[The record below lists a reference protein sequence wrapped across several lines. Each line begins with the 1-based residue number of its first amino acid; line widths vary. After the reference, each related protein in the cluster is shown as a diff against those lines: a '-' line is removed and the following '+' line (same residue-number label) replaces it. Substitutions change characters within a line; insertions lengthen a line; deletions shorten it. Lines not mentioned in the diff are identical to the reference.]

1 MLEITIDI
9 ETIPPP
15 MSEEEKRALA
25 AVKVPATYK
34 KKESIEKWIDANY
47 LEQWQ
52 RLALDHH
59 RAVVVAIGCEVHGG
73 RKGCM
78 LADPAVADPERE
90 LFQRLELWVKANN
103 HTGIRWVGHNI
114 AGFDLPMIFKRAV
127 KYGCSA
133 LARATFISKPW
144 DTRAADTMLMWPGS
158 KWSKL
163 DDIAEFLGIERPPGW
178 ENEGNHGDQV
188 LALWEA
194 GYTEQIGI
202 ACMSDVEITTEIA
215 RRLRAVGGAW

>member
-15 MSEEEKRALA
+15 TSEDDKHTPE
-25 AVKVPATYK
+25 V
-34 KKESIEKWIDANY
+34 
-47 LEQWQ
+47 WQ

-90 LFQRLELWVKANN
+90 LFQRFELWIKASN
-103 HTGIRWVGHNI
+103 HAGIRWVGHNI

-133 LARATFISKPW
+133 LARATFLSKPW
-144 DTRAADTMLMWPGS
+144 DTRAADTMLMWPG
-158 KWSKL
+158 KRSKL

-188 LALWEA
+188 LALWQA
-194 GYTEQIGI
+194 GQTEQIGI
-202 ACMSDVEITTEIA
+202 ACMSDVELTTEVA
-215 RRLRAVGGAW
+215 RRLRAIGGTW